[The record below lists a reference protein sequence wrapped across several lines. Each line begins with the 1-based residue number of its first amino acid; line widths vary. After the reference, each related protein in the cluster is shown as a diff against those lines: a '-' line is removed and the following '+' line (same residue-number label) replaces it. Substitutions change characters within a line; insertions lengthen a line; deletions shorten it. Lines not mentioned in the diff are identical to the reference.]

1 VGLFF
6 YFYARNKISMHIT
19 KQDIQQMTLE
29 EKSDLLDMIWETIAP
44 EERDVESLDEIH
56 MLKETL
62 AAYHQNPSIAI
73 NGEMALQNLRSR
85 KDDI

>member
-1 VGLFF
+1 
-6 YFYARNKISMHIT
+6 MQIT

-29 EKSDLLDMIWETIAP
+29 EKSDLLDMIWETITP
-44 EERDVESLDEIH
+44 EERDVESVDEIN

-62 AAYHQNPSIAI
+62 AAYHQNASIGI
-73 NGEMALQNLRSR
+73 NGELALQNLRSR